1 LLAERAIL
9 ATQPAHL
16 LLLHGRQSVLAPS
29 SITVGLPNPIPDR
42 LGRGFELAP
51 QFFGRPSLPHQF
63 DDALSELRRVRPMAL
78 RHRGHSFPPQPW
90 GVHQTGSTPVV
101 PVLRQNLI
109 PPVDDSRCSRD
120 RPRTTQETVDRR
132 GGRQCGSVGLLLKD
146 AGLFWGWGGE
156 QPDGRTARSW
166 RTD

>member
-1 LLAERAIL
+1 
-9 ATQPAHL
+9 

-90 GVHQTGSTPVV
+90 GVHQTGSTPVFTGLAG
-101 PVLRQNLI
+101 VLVACGILLFDLSRAAALEPRQA
-109 PPVDDSRCSRD
+109 
-120 RPRTTQETVDRR
+120 
-132 GGRQCGSVGLLLKD
+132 LLVMA
-146 AGLFWGWGGE
+146 AGAFLV
-156 QPDGRTARSW
+156 ASY
-166 RTD
+166 

>member
-1 LLAERAIL
+1 PLLAERAIL

-90 GVHQTGSTPVV
+90 GVHQTGSTPSVA
-101 PVLRQNLI
+101 LRK
-109 PPVDDSRCSRD
+109 PRD
-120 RPRTTQETVDRR
+120 KAMRRP
-132 GGRQCGSVGLLLKD
+132 
-146 AGLFWGWGGE
+146 
-156 QPDGRTARSW
+156 
-166 RTD
+166 